1 MISGTLRMRM
11 GSSWSD
17 GDLVKRGY
25 VRAMYRYLLDT
36 WFDDDME
43 GLLHSHDRHAM
54 RPQVWPSASA

>member
-1 MISGTLRMRM
+1 MRM